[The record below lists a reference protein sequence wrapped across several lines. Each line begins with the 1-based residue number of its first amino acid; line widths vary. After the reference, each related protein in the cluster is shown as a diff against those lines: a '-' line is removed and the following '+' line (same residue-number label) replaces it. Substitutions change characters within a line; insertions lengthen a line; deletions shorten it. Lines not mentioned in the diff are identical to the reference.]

1 MASATLL
8 SIDGIDFSDYSTR
21 GLSQTLTHISAA
33 AVIRRTVNGTARNV
47 AGTQFKK
54 YSTKISCRDQEGP
67 GFIDVWPGKLI
78 TITCL
83 PDLAGGYVVDQESP
97 LVLYCMV
104 EAWDV
109 DKDEA
114 GHMVGWTLSATE
126 V

>member
-1 MASATLL
+1 MPYATLL
-8 SIDGIDFSDYSTR
+8 SIDGIDLGDYATR
-21 GLSQTLTHISAA
+21 GLSQTLTPIPAS

-47 AGTQFKK
+47 AGLQFQK
-54 YSTKISCRDQEGP
+54 YSTKITCRDQEGP

-83 PDLAGGYVVDQESP
+83 PDMAGGYPEDQESP

-114 GHMVGWTLSATE
+114 GHMVGWSLSAVE